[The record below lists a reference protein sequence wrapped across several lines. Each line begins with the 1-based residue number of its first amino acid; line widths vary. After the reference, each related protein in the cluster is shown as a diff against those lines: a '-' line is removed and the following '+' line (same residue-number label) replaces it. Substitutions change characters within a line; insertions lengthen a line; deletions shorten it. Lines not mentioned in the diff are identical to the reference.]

1 MNFKETLR
9 ELKKHFKVF
18 NNKELA
24 KNLNITE
31 SAVNSWSRKQA
42 IPEKYL
48 KILDKNDNN
57 TFHQSGTN
65 NIGINN
71 GQIHI
76 NSIDEM
82 DIEICKAI
90 KLLSPKRKE
99 YYFYKIK
106 AELLEKE
113 Y

>member
-1 MNFKETLR
+1 MEFKENLR
-9 ELKKHFKVF
+9 KLKRYFNVF

-24 KNLNITE
+24 IKLDITE
-31 SAVNSWSRKQA
+31 SAIDGWTRRKS
-42 IPEKYL
+42 IPKKYL
-48 KILDKNDNN
+48 NLLEDDTNN
-57 TFHQSGTN
+57 TINQSGTN

-82 DIEICKAI
+82 DMEICKAI
-90 KLLSPKRKE
+90 KQLSPKRKE

-106 AELLEKE
+106 AELMEE
-113 Y
+113 E